1 MMKFKGD
8 GPRNRPQALR
18 VAASSPQTGRSQPV
32 TAYSIMLST
41 LRTSDCGIVMP
52 IVLAGLRLTNSFILV
67 CSSTE
72 KLAGFA
78 LLNILSASLAARR
91 DRR

>member
-1 MMKFKGD
+1 
-8 GPRNRPQALR
+8 
-18 VAASSPQTGRSQPV
+18 
-32 TAYSIMLST
+32 
-41 LRTSDCGIVMP
+41 MP